1 MSGGSNSENDVRA
14 LISIAIDSL
23 VELMLL
29 DKDVL
34 EQSRLISFLNTVIVP
49 GFTLNKMKY
58 GAINFHPGPPS
69 YPGYAPYSFALYEGA
84 QNYGITAHEM
94 IEKVDAGRI
103 LAMDAFSITSECQH
117 AQLVAL
123 CVEFSKKLFIKLA
136 PVLVRKMLPTFL
148 DRSWGPHKFTRAQ
161 FAQQCEIATTISR
174 NELQRRLRAFGAG
187 DGENSLF
194 VWHQGRKYF
203 YHAVDQPLAHDES
216 IELYGNIFKASQ
228 V

>member
-1 MSGGSNSENDVRA
+1 M
-14 LISIAIDSL
+14 
-23 VELMLL
+23 
-29 DKDVL
+29 
-34 EQSRLISFLNTVIVP
+34 
-49 GFTLNKMKY
+49 
-58 GAINFHPGPPS
+58 
-69 YPGYAPYSFALYEGA
+69 
-84 QNYGITAHEM
+84 
-94 IEKVDAGRI
+94 
-103 LAMDAFSITSECQH
+103 
-117 AQLVAL
+117 
-123 CVEFSKKLFIKLA
+123 EFSKKLFIKLA